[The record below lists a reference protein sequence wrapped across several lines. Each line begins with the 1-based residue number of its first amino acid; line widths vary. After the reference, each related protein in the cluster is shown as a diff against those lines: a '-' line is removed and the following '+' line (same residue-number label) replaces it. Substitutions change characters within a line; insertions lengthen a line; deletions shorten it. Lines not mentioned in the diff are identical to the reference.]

1 METEAVKETN
11 EFVKYQHVERLGT
24 DEVLDIKIG
33 TCYIYPKIDGT
44 NASIWRD
51 GETLRAGSRNREL
64 EIGNDNAN
72 FLGWCMLNLEVLNK
86 LLCALPVG
94 CRVFGEWLVPHSLKT
109 YREDAWRRFY
119 LFDVMLVD
127 GSYMHY
133 DDYSALCKEVGF
145 EDYIPP
151 IRIIKN
157 PHAED
162 IMKCLEENRFLIPDD
177 KGTGE
182 GVVVKNY
189 DFVNKYGRRTWA
201 KLVTS
206 AFKEKHSKEMGAPES
221 KGKDFIEEEIIGD
234 YLSSEV
240 IEKVYAKIVNDTGAW
255 RSEYIPRLLG
265 TVFHDFVT
273 ECIWEV
279 IKKKKNPRIDFK
291 LLQRF
296 TVLKI
301 KEIKPEIF

>member
-1 METEAVKETN
+1 METATE
-11 EFVKYQHVERLGT
+11 EFIKYQHVERLGT
-24 DEVLDIKIG
+24 DDVLDIEVGK
-33 TCYIYPKIDGT
+33 CYVFPKIDGT
-44 NASIWRD
+44 NASLWLT
-51 GETLRAGSRNREL
+51 GETLHAGSRNREL
-64 EIGNDNAN
+64 SIGDDNAN
-72 FLGWCMLNLEVLNK
+72 FLGWAMLNVKMLTG
-86 LLCALPVG
+86 LLGALPEG

-109 YREDAWRRFY
+109 YRDDAWRRFY
-119 LFDVMLVD
+119 LFDVMLED
-127 GSYMHY
+127 GTYMNY
-133 DDYSALCKEVGF
+133 DLYSAVCKDCGF
-145 EDYIPP
+145 DDYIPP
-151 IRIIKN
+151 LRIIQN

-189 DFVNKYGRRTWA
+189 DFVNKYGRTTWA

-206 AFKEKHSKEMGAPES
+206 SFKEKHSKEMGAPES
-221 KGKDFIEEEIIGD
+221 QGRDFIEEDIAEE
-234 YLSSEV
+234 YLTSEV

-296 TVLKI
+296 TVI
-301 KEIKPEIF
+301 KVKQVKPEIF